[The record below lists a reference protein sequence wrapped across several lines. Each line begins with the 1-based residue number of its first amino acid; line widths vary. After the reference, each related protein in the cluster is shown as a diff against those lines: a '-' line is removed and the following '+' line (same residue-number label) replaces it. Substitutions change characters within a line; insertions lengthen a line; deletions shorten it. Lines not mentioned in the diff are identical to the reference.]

1 MNKKLMTAAATIL
14 LATTLTA
21 QAGGTGRGVDTTLA
35 TRPGAFVS
43 QGSVKMRLESLM
55 GLVNAR
61 FLQKNFGTVS
71 TLQNSGGVVAVTGC
85 RPHACASNGSL
96 VLYDRQHDAFNVWLT
111 VNDKTRVFQDKAFV
125 MPANLNSDVRASIEN
140 MP

>member
-71 TLQNSGGVVAVTGC
+71 TLQNAGRVVAVTGC
-85 RPHACASNGSL
+85 RPHDCAANGSL
-96 VLYDRQHDAFNVWLT
+96 VAYDAAHDAFKVWLT
-111 VNDKTRVFQDKAFV
+111 VGGKTRVFTDRAF
-125 MPANLNSDVRASIEN
+125 AGALNKDVKTYASN
-140 MP
+140 MN